1 MAEHGHE
8 NLTQREFEVLQM
20 IAKGMNSREISV
32 FLGIAYY
39 TVRKHRSNILPK
51 LNLHDAAQ
59 LQAYAVQHFS
69 NKDQHSKEVLH
80 GIC

>member
-1 MAEHGHE
+1 MAEDGHE
-8 NLTQREFEVLQM
+8 NLTPREVELLRL
-20 IAKGMNSREISV
+20 IAQGMTSRDISA
-32 FLGIAYY
+32 LLNIAYF

-51 LNLHDAAQ
+51 LGLHDAAQ

-69 NKDQHSKEVLH
+69 DKDHHSKEVRL